1 MSGSGPDLQAVD
13 ILRDQV
19 TRIEAFEQTGHPI
32 RMQQHGL
39 HVWPLIKYLLIK
51 QTIFAMSTGFA
62 ATDAF
67 DVYANTLHRQD
78 IARKGWLKR
87 RRLWRKARTFDPAQ
101 VLPGLNVLPPEGQAG
116 TVLLFGSA
124 SGFQD
129 LGQGRVSV
137 HHHAL
142 RLELAARGYR
152 TLAFYAD
159 NPQAQDL
166 ADSPPYGGGI
176 DLDPLIR
183 HVIGVAPFSAYS
195 ERFLRPVFP
204 DLEEITRQTG
214 HRVESL
220 CAYADI
226 LTGYVATATAAM
238 SALLRQLKPRAVF
251 FSNYASFYGWAMA
264 HVCRQA
270 GIPCIDIQH
279 GIEGRHNGAYH
290 FAVTPPGDWNI
301 LPTHHLTWT
310 RADADLFTGQHADRR
325 AAVMGTHTRQFAHL
339 SGQAPSQALQALQVL
354 HAKAPVLLFTAQ
366 FATDI
371 LIARDL
377 MRAGLSV
384 IFRSHPTRRDETHA
398 LVDPA
403 DLEALHC
410 QTGSKAPLTRLIRQC
425 DGLITGY
432 SATILEAAEMG
443 KPVFATGAFA
453 EVLAQDYGET
463 LRDVLTVDPEHGGR
477 GLLERLQVWAGG
489 LNAADAQ
496 IAPPDAVPD
505 LGGVLDALQVG
516 L

>member
-1 MSGSGPDLQAVD
+1 VD

-39 HVWPLIKYLLIK
+39 HVWPLIKYLLVK
-51 QTIFAMSTGFA
+51 QTIFAMGTGFA
-62 ATDAF
+62 ATDTF
-67 DVYANTLHRQD
+67 DVYADTLRRQD

-87 RRLWRKARTFDPAQ
+87 CRLWRKARSFDPAK
-101 VLPGLNVLPPEGQAG
+101 VLPDLKALPPDGQAG

-159 NPQAQDL
+159 HPQAQDL
-166 ADSPPYGGGI
+166 ADSSLYGGSI

-183 HVIGVAPFSAYS
+183 HVIGVAPFTASAQG
-195 ERFLRPVFP
+195 FLRPVFQ
-204 DLEEITRQTG
+204 DLEAVTRQTG
-214 HRVESL
+214 HSVESL

-226 LTGYVATATAAM
+226 LTGYMATATAAM
-238 SALLRQLKPRAVF
+238 SALLRPLRPRAVF

-264 HVCRQA
+264 HVCRRL

-290 FAVTPPGDWNI
+290 FAVTPPEDWNV

-325 AAVMGTHTRQFAHL
+325 AAVMGTHTRQFARL
-339 SGQAPSQALQALQVL
+339 SGKTHPEALQALR
-354 HAKAPVLLFTAQ
+354 AKAPVLLFTAQ
-366 FATDI
+366 FAPDI

-377 MRAGLSV
+377 ARAGLTV
-384 IFRSHPTRRDETHA
+384 IFRSHPTRREETHA

-410 QTGSKAPLTRLIRQC
+410 QMGSETPLTQLIQAC

-432 SATILEAAEMG
+432 SATILEAAELG

-453 EVLAQDYGET
+453 EVLAQDYGDT
-463 LRDVLTVDPEHGGR
+463 LRDVLTVDPRHGSAS
-477 GLLERLQVWAGG
+477 LVERLRIWAGT
-489 LNAADAQ
+489 LNSASDCALH
-496 IAPPDAVPD
+496 PGAVPE
-505 LGGVLDALQVG
+505 LGTALDALQAG
-516 L
+516 I